1 MLDLFKD
8 LSSNLL
14 NSSGMNACQ
23 KKRNQLQGG
32 KLGLNSDC
40 VIISVYMIIYADN
53 LSQSFQ

>member
-1 MLDLFKD
+1 
-8 LSSNLL
+8 
-14 NSSGMNACQ
+14 MNACQ

-53 LSQSFQ
+53 LSIFSMTSTFKLTWVILK